1 MRTLVPLACVL
12 LAGLAAAQ
20 EEAAA
25 QRPEPVGLKSVGPL
39 AFAPNTLLVSDRVA
53 ASIHAISL
61 GELDGVGLRAGTE
74 VEGVDRKLAALLST
88 TTDQLQ
94 IVDMAVHPDSRLVF
108 FAVQRGDGPDA
119 MPVLALMHADGKMV
133 LFELEGRASHSVK
146 LPNPPEPGQG
156 RNRERHLES
165 ITDVAY
171 VDGKVV
177 VAGLSNEEFASKL
190 RVLDYPFASADAG
203 ASVEIYHGAHGAL
216 ETRSPV
222 RTFVP
227 YMIGGDPALLA
238 AYTCT
243 PLVRLELSELQ
254 PGKKVKGVTVAE
266 LGNRNRPLDMIV
278 YEKDG
283 GQYLLIANSS
293 RGVMKVPTAGVEDA
307 VAIEARVA
315 GGGTA
320 GIDYQTIESLEG
332 VVQLDK
338 LDDEHAVILVQT
350 EDGRLDLRVIALP

>member
-1 MRTLVPLACVL
+1 MRILVPVVGVL
-12 LAGLAAAQ
+12 LAGLAVAQ
-20 EEAAA
+20 EEA
-25 QRPEPVGLKSVGPL
+25 VGKRAERSPLKSVGPL
-39 AFAPNTLLVSDRVA
+39 AFAPQTLLVSDRVA
-53 ASIHAISL
+53 ASIHAIAL
-61 GELDGVGLRAGTE
+61 GQLSGGGLRADTE
-74 VEGVDRKLAALLST
+74 VEGVDAKLAALLST
-88 TTDQLQ
+88 TVDQVQ
-94 IVDMAVHPDSRLVF
+94 VVDMAVHPESRLVF
-108 FAVQRGDGPDA
+108 LAVQRGSGPDA
-119 MPVLALMHADGKMV
+119 VPVLALLHADGKIV
-133 LFELEGRASHSVK
+133 LFELEGRETSAVK
-146 LPNPPEPGQG
+146 LPNPPLPGEG
-156 RNRERHLES
+156 RNREQHLES

-190 RVLDYPFASADAG
+190 RVLDYPFVNADAG

-243 PLVRLELSELQ
+243 PLVRIDLSELQ

-283 GQYLLIANSS
+283 AQYLLIANSS

-307 VAIEARVA
+307 RAIEAKVSS
-315 GGGTA
+315 GTA
-320 GIDYQTIESLEG
+320 GIGYETIEALQG

-338 LDDEHAVILVQT
+338 LDDTHAVVLVQSQG
-350 EDGRLDLRVIALP
+350 GRLDLRVIPLP